1 MTRPTVFIRHR
12 FEHMGAH
19 SGYDLLVPPL
29 LTMLPDTHSI
39 FVNETIPPAW
49 ANRVLSSVFYRL
61 QATPFYKRENLWA
74 ELRALAWR
82 PLGGKLVHVLYGED
96 NLGILARRPFRPGT
110 KVVVTLHQPLEWW
123 HRNGLNP
130 TKLLDGV
137 DAVIVLSQSEA
148 RAFGAVTRTPVH
160 FVPHG
165 IDVDFFAPHASG
177 VPTMRQSNTPRCV
190 FVGNWLRDFKTLH
203 DVVARLGRPDIA
215 FGFDVV
221 TPEKADRSAEDAAS
235 LAALVTMPG
244 VTWHRGVN
252 DDELRALYR
261 GATLLLLPLR
271 ESTANNAVLEAMACG
286 VPVVTNVTSGI
297 ADYTAADYAMVVAAA
312 DAEAMASAV
321 LQIVSSPEIRR
332 NMAASARQRAM
343 TDFSWA
349 QIATQV
355 RSIYS
360 DLEHN
365 IY

>member
-1 MTRPTVFIRHR
+1 
-12 FEHMGAH
+12 
-19 SGYDLLVPPL
+19 
-29 LTMLPDTHSI
+29 
-39 FVNETIPPAW
+39 
-49 ANRVLSSVFYRL
+49 
-61 QATPFYKRENLWA
+61 
-74 ELRALAWR
+74 
-82 PLGGKLVHVLYGED
+82 
-96 NLGILARRPFRPGT
+96 
-110 KVVVTLHQPLEWW
+110 
-123 HRNGLNP
+123 
-130 TKLLDGV
+130 
-137 DAVIVLSQSEA
+137 
-148 RAFGAVTRTPVH
+148 
-160 FVPHG
+160 
-165 IDVDFFAPHASG
+165 
-177 VPTMRQSNTPRCV
+177 
-190 FVGNWLRDFKTLH
+190 
-203 DVVARLGRPDIA
+203 
-215 FGFDVV
+215 
-221 TPEKADRSAEDAAS
+221 
-235 LAALVTMPG
+235 